1 MPMNPKPYKL
11 KFYNLE
17 TKNGVLAL
25 GGSTCIMGILNVTP
39 DSFSDGGRYF
49 SLDAALERARQLIAD
64 GADILDIGGES
75 SRPFSDPVSEAE
87 ELRRVIPVIEHL
99 AGNLDVPISI
109 DTTKATVARR
119 ALEAGAAM
127 INDISALR
135 FDPDMAEVAADTGA
149 PVVLMHMLGS
159 PKDMQV
165 DPSYDD
171 LLGEIHQFLE
181 RAVLDAEK
189 AGISREKIIIDP
201 GIGFGKTVRHNLEL
215 IRRLEWFSDL
225 DVPILAGPSRKA
237 FIRKLLAGKNQ
248 VENEADASH
257 DMVETGTMAAVCA
270 TILNGAHIVRVH
282 DVARTR
288 AAATIADAVKN
299 AQQ

>member
-1 MPMNPKPYKL
+1 MNPKPYKP

-25 GGSTCIMGILNVTP
+25 GVSTCIMGILNVTP

-49 SLDAALERARQLIAD
+49 SLDDALERARQLIAD

-75 SRPFSDPVSEAE
+75 SRPFSEPVSEAE

-109 DTTKATVARR
+109 DTTKASVAKR
-119 ALEAGAAM
+119 AMEAGAAM

-135 FDPDMAEVAADTGA
+135 FDPDMAAVVADTGA

-171 LLGEIHQFLE
+171 LMGEIHRFLE

-189 AGISREKIIIDP
+189 AGISRAKIIIDP
-201 GIGFGKTVRHNLEL
+201 GIGFGKTVAHNLEL
-215 IRRLEWFSDL
+215 IRRLERFSDL
-225 DVPILAGPSRKA
+225 GVPILAGPSRKA

-248 VENEADASH
+248 LENDPDASH
-257 DMVETGTMAAVCA
+257 DMVETGTVAAVCA
-270 TILNGAHIVRVH
+270 AILNGAHIVRVH
-282 DVARTR
+282 DVARAR

>member
-1 MPMNPKPYKL
+1 MNPKPYKP
-11 KFYNLE
+11 KSYNLE

-25 GGSTCIMGILNVTP
+25 GISTCIMGILNVTP
-39 DSFSDGGRYF
+39 DSFSDGGRCF
-49 SLDAALERARQLIAD
+49 SLDDALERARQLIAD
-64 GADILDIGGES
+64 GADVLDIGGES
-75 SRPFSDPVSEAE
+75 SRPFSEPVSEAE

-109 DTTKATVARR
+109 DTTKASVAKR
-119 ALEAGAAM
+119 AMEAGAAM

-135 FDPDMAEVAADTGA
+135 FDPDMAYVAADTGA

-171 LLGEIHQFLE
+171 LMGEIHRFLE

-189 AGISREKIIIDP
+189 AGISRAKIIIDP
-201 GIGFGKTVRHNLEL
+201 GIGFGKTVAHNLEL
-215 IRRLEWFSDL
+215 IRRLERFSDL
-225 DVPILAGPSRKA
+225 GVPILAGPSRKA

-248 VENEADASH
+248 LENEADASH
-257 DMVETGTMAAVCA
+257 DMVETGTVAAVCA
-270 TILNGAHIVRVH
+270 AILNGVHIVRVH
-282 DVARTR
+282 DVARAR

>member
-1 MPMNPKPYKL
+1 MNPKPYKL
-11 KFYNLE
+11 KSYNLE

-49 SLDAALERARQLIAD
+49 SLDAALERARQLITD

-75 SRPFSDPVSEAE
+75 SRPFSEPVSEAE
-87 ELRRVIPVIEHL
+87 ELRRVIPVIEKL

-109 DTTKATVARR
+109 DTTKASVAKR

-127 INDISALR
+127 INDISSLR
-135 FDPDMAEVAADTGA
+135 FDPDMRGVAADTGA
-149 PVVLMHMLGS
+149 AVVLMHMLGS

-171 LLGEIHQFLE
+171 LVGEIHQFLE

-189 AGISREKIIIDP
+189 AGISRGKIIIDP
-201 GIGFGKTVRHNLEL
+201 GIGFGKTVWHNLEL
-215 IRRLEWFSDL
+215 IRRLGWFSDL

-237 FIRKLLAGKNQ
+237 FIRKLLIAKNQ
-248 VENEADASH
+248 LENEADASH
-257 DMVETGTMAAVCA
+257 DMVETGTVAAVCA
-270 TILNGAHIVRVH
+270 AILNGAHLVRVH
-282 DVARTR
+282 DVARAR
-288 AAATIADAVKN
+288 AAATVADAVKN
-299 AQQ
+299 A

>member
-1 MPMNPKPYKL
+1 MNPKP
-11 KFYNLE
+11 YNLE

-25 GGSTCIMGILNVTP
+25 GSSTCIMGILNVTP

-75 SRPFSDPVSEAE
+75 SRPFSEPVSEAE

-109 DTTKATVARR
+109 DTTKASVAKQ
-119 ALEAGAAM
+119 ALAAGAAM

-135 FDPDMAEVAADTGA
+135 FDPDMAGVAADTGA

-171 LLGEIHQFLE
+171 LMGEIHWFLE
-181 RAVLDAEK
+181 RAVLDAEE
-189 AGISREKIIIDP
+189 AGISRTKIIIDP
-201 GIGFGKTVRHNLEL
+201 GIGFGKTVSHNLEL
-215 IRRLEWFSDL
+215 IHRLDRFSDL

-248 VENEADASH
+248 LDNEADASH
-257 DMVETGTMAAVCA
+257 DAVETGTVAAVCA
-270 TILNGAHIVRVH
+270 SILSGAHIVRVH
-282 DVARTR
+282 DVARAR
-288 AAATIADAVKN
+288 AAAIIADAVKN

>member
-1 MPMNPKPYKL
+1 MNPKPYKL

-282 DVARTR
+282 DVARAR

-299 AQQ
+299 VQ